1 MSTAKNV
8 EIIPVGDPRR
18 PDWIPAKNAQG
29 WPLNVYIDEGCW
41 REERWGQYVLP
52 AYDPT
57 KPGGHTGRGQTWQ
70 RATTFIGMAEYHGD
84 GLADYRI
91 RHALA
96 GLIRRPDLLVRAA
109 RLWELPDKHFMEKEQ
124 QDALKEE
131 WREIAAEAH
140 EASGGDEASRNGTE
154 VHAAIEHVNRGGTVD
169 TLPTSIKIDGVEAD
183 LTVRPRHHDAYLDLR
198 DGDNGFE
205 VFPEL
210 VERVVNPDED
220 GTSGKFD
227 LLALY
232 QAPDSLIDNMNV
244 QRVKDG
250 LEPLEYWTAPRFVVV
265 DIKSGDTQYREKFSR
280 QLYRYARADAY
291 WIFEEDAYEDAP
303 DDVCQDFGFVISV
316 PWWEADPKVEMIPIP
331 YGKVAINGTHA
342 CRQVKNARS
351 LRLPTM
357 KPVGLGYAPREIEA
371 PEKKGGFKA
380 RNKRVKSTVE
390 RVDRIAVTEGRNDD
404 DAEDEARDDEHD
416 DVADETWPEEY
427 GPGAQPDE
435 TARNGHTHAA
445 ELAPLAGPGERGC
458 GVCGRKGHRRGSP
471 KCLGDNDPSKV
482 KAAERS
488 ESFRRENEGPELA
501 GDKPEQWCRRTGA
514 CAGAGWT
521 GPVQEGDAWVCG
533 DCGLPSRAGQ
543 ISGTGRPADPM
554 ATLTPIQKLRAD
566 LADEPET
573 HPVGGHKWT
582 LDRESQTWTCAVG
595 GESAK
600 PEQVPAIEQ
609 DERDAEDAR
618 VEAEAE
624 ALLSDVMDRVDNDS
638 STTGDTAILSGDEAE
653 IRKWWTPNSDPD
665 DDTTEADLTAA
676 LRVGEMVRAGSAKPG
691 EVHDVV
697 MLPGADG
704 PEQYDRNSDHPR
716 KHEFEAGPGSSGRVC
731 TRMVMLDDGSGDEC
745 GATPAEHGPTLAE
758 AAEEPEAEESISD
771 NEMTDEEYWLQLLV
785 AAQSRS
791 NVIRVG
797 QESQK
802 ALGALTPALKEAG
815 KAGLKKYPKDA

>member
-1 MSTAKNV
+1 MGTVKNV

-52 AYDPT
+52 AWDPT
-57 KPGGHTGRGQTWQ
+57 KPGGHDGRGQTWQ

-96 GLIRRPDLLVRAA
+96 GLIRRPDLLVRAT
-109 RLWELPDKHFMEKEQ
+109 RLWELPDKHFMEKDQ

-131 WREIAAEAH
+131 WREIAAAAH

-169 TLPTSIKIDGVEAD
+169 TLPTSIMIDGVEAD
-183 LTVRPRHHDAYLDLR
+183 LTVWRRHVEAYLDLR

-232 QAPDSLIDNMNV
+232 QAPDALIDNLNV

-303 DDVCQDFGFVISV
+303 EDVCQDFGFVVSV

-357 KPVGLGYAPREIEA
+357 KPVGLGYAPQEKKA
-371 PEKKGGFKA
+371 PVVEEPVKKGGFKA
-380 RNKRVKSTVE
+380 RNKRTETTVE
-390 RVDRIAVTEGRNDD
+390 RADRIAVAEGRND
-404 DAEDEARDDEHD
+404 E
-416 DVADETWPEEY
+416 ADEPIVGDQVVVAGTSFTKVSENPF
-427 GPGAQPDE
+427 P
-435 TARNGHTHAA
+435 
-445 ELAPLAGPGERGC
+445 ELAPLAADGKKGC
-458 GVCGRKGHRRGSP
+458 SVCHRVGHRRGSP
-471 KCLGDNDPSKV
+471 KCLGQNDPGLI

-488 ESFRRENEGPELA
+488 ESFQRENEGPELRRNDPYA
-501 GDKPEQWCRRTGA
+501 SAVTPASAPQENPDASAVEPSTPAPSTMESLQSEGDKPQWCRRTGA

-521 GPVQEGDAWVCG
+521 GPVKEGDSWVCG

-543 ISGTGRPADPM
+543 ISGTGRPADPTV
-554 ATLTPIQKLRAD
+554 TLPDGVHAHPDGGTIEHADGVHPRHGGMPTPTAHTQH
-566 LADEPET
+566 E
-573 HPVGGHKWT
+573 WT
-582 LDRESQTWTCAVG
+582 LDQESQTWVCAVG
-595 GESAK
+595 GESAG
-600 PEQVPAIEQ
+600 PTIG
-609 DERDAEDAR
+609 ERLY
-618 VEAEAE
+618 AEAI
-624 ALLSDVMDRVDNDS
+624 
-638 STTGDTAILSGDEAE
+638 TTDGD
-653 IRKWWTPNSDPD
+653 DPD
-665 DDTTEADLTAA
+665 ASVL
-676 LRVGEMVRAGSAKPG
+676 
-691 EVHDVV
+691 
-697 MLPGADG
+697 DG
-704 PEQYDRNSDHPR
+704 HANDHPV
-716 KHEFEAGPGSSGRVC
+716 KGELHVGPAAITGTDRF
-731 TRMVMLDDGSGDEC
+731 TDDLDSDD
-745 GATPAEHGPTLAE
+745 
-758 AAEEPEAEESISD
+758 ESIFG
-771 NEMTDEEYWLQLLV
+771 EMTDEEYWLQLLV
-785 AAQSRS
+785 AAQSRA

-797 QESQK
+797 QEAQK

-815 KAGLKKYPKDA
+815 KAGLLKYPKSA

>member
-1 MSTAKNV
+1 MGTAKNV

-52 AYDPT
+52 AWDPT

-96 GLIRRPDLLVRAA
+96 GLIRRPDLLVRAT

-131 WREIAAEAH
+131 WREIAAAAH

-169 TLPTSIKIDGVEAD
+169 TLPTSIMIDGVEAD
-183 LTVRPRHHDAYLDLR
+183 LTVWRRHVEAYLDLR

-232 QAPDSLIDNMNV
+232 QAPDTLIDNLNV

-303 DDVCQDFGFVISV
+303 EDVCQDFGFVVSV

-357 KPVGLGYAPREIEA
+357 KPVGLGYAPQEKKATVLGAEEPA
-371 PEKKGGFKA
+371 KKGGFTA
-380 RNKRVKSTVE
+380 RNKRTETTVE
-390 RVDRIAVTEGRNDD
+390 RADRIAVAEGRNDESD
-404 DAEDEARDDEHD
+404 DGDSRPSHGVAKVTVQATMGSQEAG
-416 DVADETWPEEY
+416 V
-427 GPGAQPDE
+427 
-435 TARNGHTHAA
+435 
-445 ELAPLAGPGERGC
+445 ELAPLAAD
-458 GVCGRKGHRRGSP
+458 GRKGCSVCHRVGHRRGSP
-471 KCLGDNDPSKV
+471 KCLGKNDPGLI

-488 ESFRRENEGPELA
+488 ESFQRENEGPELP
-501 GDKPEQWCRRTGA
+501 GDEPQWCRRTGA

-521 GPVQEGDAWVCG
+521 GPVKEGDSWVCG

-554 ATLTPIQKLRAD
+554 AMAHHTEHQ
-566 LADEPET
+566 
-573 HPVGGHKWT
+573 WT
-582 LDRESQTWTCAVG
+582 LDPESQTWVCAVG
-595 GESAK
+595 GESAG
-600 PEQVPAIEQ
+600 PTIG
-609 DERDAEDAR
+609 ERLY
-618 VEAEAE
+618 AEAI
-624 ALLSDVMDRVDNDS
+624 
-638 STTGDTAILSGDEAE
+638 TTDGV
-653 IRKWWTPNSDPD
+653 DPD
-665 DDTTEADLTAA
+665 ASVL
-676 LRVGEMVRAGSAKPG
+676 
-691 EVHDVV
+691 
-697 MLPGADG
+697 DG
-704 PEQYDRNSDHPR
+704 HANDHPV
-716 KHEFEAGPGSSGRVC
+716 KGELHVGPAAITGTDRF
-731 TRMVMLDDGSGDEC
+731 TDDPDSDDE
-745 GATPAEHGPTLAE
+745 
-758 AAEEPEAEESISD
+758 SVFD
-771 NEMTDEEYWLQLLV
+771 EMTDEEYWLQLLV
-785 AAQSRS
+785 AAQSRA

-797 QESQK
+797 QEAQK

-815 KAGLKKYPKDA
+815 KAGLLKYPRIESA

>member
-1 MSTAKNV
+1 MGTAKNV

-52 AYDPT
+52 AWDPT

-96 GLIRRPDLLVRAA
+96 GLVRRPDLLVRAA

-131 WREIAAEAH
+131 WREIAAAAH

-169 TLPTSIKIDGVEAD
+169 TLPTSIMIDGVEAD
-183 LTVRPRHHDAYLDLR
+183 LTVWRRHVEAYLDLR

-232 QAPDSLIDNMNV
+232 QAPDALIDNLNV

-303 DDVCQDFGFVISV
+303 EDVCQDFGFVISV

-357 KPVGLGYAPREIEA
+357 KPVGLGYAPQEMKA
-371 PEKKGGFKA
+371 PVVEEPAKKGGFKA
-380 RNKRVKSTVE
+380 RNKRTETTVE
-390 RVDRIAVTEGRNDD
+390 RADRIAVAEGRND
-404 DAEDEARDDEHD
+404 E
-416 DVADETWPEEY
+416 ADERDIQIANPSL
-427 GPGAQPDE
+427 GPD
-435 TARNGHTHAA
+435 TARAIVAA
-445 ELAPLAGPGERGC
+445 RELAPLAAGEGKKGC
-458 GVCGRKGHRRGSP
+458 SVCHRVGHRRGSP
-471 KCLGDNDPSKV
+471 KCLGENDPGLI

-488 ESFRRENEGPELA
+488 ESFRQENEGPELP
-501 GDKPEQWCRRTGA
+501 GDEPQWCRRTGA

-521 GPVQEGDAWVCG
+521 GPVKEGDSWVCG

-554 ATLTPIQKLRAD
+554 AT
-566 LADEPET
+566 
-573 HPVGGHKWT
+573 
-582 LDRESQTWTCAVG
+582 
-595 GESAK
+595 
-600 PEQVPAIEQ
+600 
-609 DERDAEDAR
+609 
-618 VEAEAE
+618 VE
-624 ALLSDVMDRVDNDS
+624 VNR
-638 STTGDTAILSGDEAE
+638 
-653 IRKWWTPNSDPD
+653 
-665 DDTTEADLTAA
+665 
-676 LRVGEMVRAGSAKPG
+676 
-691 EVHDVV
+691 
-697 MLPGADG
+697 
-704 PEQYDRNSDHPR
+704 DHPT
-716 KHEFEAGPGSSGRVC
+716 KHPFEAFDGSSGRVC
-731 TRMVMLDDGSGDEC
+731 TRMVMLDDGSGDQC
-745 GATPAEHGPTLAE
+745 GATPAEHQVSSTAPAHHTQHQWTLDQESQTWVCAVGGESAAPEKVAQIEENGTLNIPEGVIVTEIDPDASVLDGHANDHPVKGELHVGP
-758 AAEEPEAEESISD
+758 AAITGTDRFTDDFDPDCSTCDQGGHVCPGCGESIKHGQGD
-771 NEMTDEEYWLQLLV
+771 CGTGCTDDPFMTDEEYWLQLLV
-785 AAQSRS
+785 AAQSRA

-797 QESQK
+797 QEAQK

-815 KAGLKKYPKDA
+815 KAGLLKYPRIESA

>member
-1 MSTAKNV
+1 MGTAKNV

-52 AYDPT
+52 AWDPT

-96 GLIRRPDLLVRAA
+96 GLIRRPDLLVRAT

-131 WREIAAEAH
+131 WREIAAAAH

-169 TLPTSIKIDGVEAD
+169 TLPTSILIDGVEAD
-183 LTVRPRHHDAYLDLR
+183 LTVWRRHVEAYLDLR

-232 QAPDSLIDNMNV
+232 QAPDKLIDNLNV

-303 DDVCQDFGFVISV
+303 EDVCQDFGFVVSV

-357 KPVGLGYAPREIEA
+357 KPVGLGYAPQEKKATVLGAEEPA
-371 PEKKGGFKA
+371 KKGGFKA
-380 RNKRVKSTVE
+380 RNKRTETTVE
-390 RVDRIAVTEGRNDD
+390 RADRIAVAEGRND
-404 DAEDEARDDEHD
+404 E
-416 DVADETWPEEY
+416 ADERDIQIANPSL
-427 GPGAQPDE
+427 GPDTAGAIVA
-435 TARNGHTHAA
+435 AR
-445 ELAPLAGPGERGC
+445 ELAPLAADGKKGC
-458 GVCGRKGHRRGSP
+458 SVCHRVGHRRGSP
-471 KCLGDNDPSKV
+471 KCLGLDDPALTNKDLQDYADGKNDRFAADRSAQTFDTDQNEVDN
-482 KAAERS
+482 
-488 ESFRRENEGPELA
+488 
-501 GDKPEQWCRRTGA
+501 GDKPQWCRRTGA

-521 GPVQEGDAWVCG
+521 GPVKEGDDWVCG

-554 ATLTPIQKLRAD
+554 ATAKPHTEHQ
-566 LADEPET
+566 
-573 HPVGGHKWT
+573 WT
-582 LDRESQTWTCAVG
+582 LDQESQTWVCAVG
-595 GESAK
+595 GESAG
-600 PEQVPAIEQ
+600 PTIG
-609 DERDAEDAR
+609 ERLY
-618 VEAEAE
+618 AEAVTTDPDASVLDGHANDHPVKGE
-624 ALLSDVMDRVDNDS
+624 LHVGPAAITGTDRFTDD
-638 STTGDTAILSGDEAE
+638 
-653 IRKWWTPNSDPD
+653 PDPD
-665 DDTTEADLTAA
+665 D
-676 LRVGEMVRAGSAKPG
+676 
-691 EVHDVV
+691 
-697 MLPGADG
+697 
-704 PEQYDRNSDHPR
+704 
-716 KHEFEAGPGSSGRVC
+716 
-731 TRMVMLDDGSGDEC
+731 
-745 GATPAEHGPTLAE
+745 
-758 AAEEPEAEESISD
+758 ESIFE

-785 AAQSRS
+785 AAQSRA

-797 QESQK
+797 QEAQK

-815 KAGLKKYPKDA
+815 KVGLLKYPKSA